1 LQGVE
6 QGAGVA
12 MAMNRIALQIIA
24 ILIAALT
31 LVNCAQKPCVFGSN
45 GAATERQPLFR
56 APKAATTDVCPT
68 NTGGGGGG
76 GGGGN
81 GTCSSTLTPNEVLFS
96 LTSAGS
102 VQSLA
107 VSTGLTPLA
116 LMCTTVA
123 APGVEIAVSA
133 NKFLY
138 VLNGTTKKINGFVIG
153 HVKPVTLAPIP
164 NQPFSISATFGTF
177 FEMRPDPLG
186 RFLFI
191 TDSSVGKVHV
201 FLIDQGTGALTE
213 ALNSPFTAASA
224 LFTAVTPSGQFV
236 YVTDPN
242 DGLIFIFTID
252 AGGQLTATL
261 NSPFVVP
268 SRLTADSPIDIAMH
282 SSGKFLITSNF
293 ISVASYVIDQTSG
306 DLSEAPGSPYS
317 TGGTIAVQPQF
328 LAIDGTN
335 SFVYVTGRSNQ
346 GIIGYSIDQL
356 SGTLTL
362 ISTNSFGS
370 TTNADAI
377 VADPAAA
384 QVFVQISGAINTFT
398 IDATTGSLI
407 APTGTSKF
415 SSISNMVIANVQ

>member
-1 LQGVE
+1 
-6 QGAGVA
+6 
-12 MAMNRIALQIIA
+12 MAMNRIALQVIA
-24 ILIAALT
+24 ILIVALT
-31 LVNCAQKPCVFGSN
+31 LVNCAEKPCLFGS
-45 GAATERQPLFR
+45 AATERQPLLR
-56 APKAATTDVCPT
+56 APRAATTDVCPT

-76 GGGGN
+76 GGGN
-81 GTCSSTLTPNEVLFS
+81 GTCSSSLTPNEVLFS
-96 LTSAGS
+96 LTSTGS

-107 VSTGLTPLA
+107 VSTGATPLA
-116 LMCTTVA
+116 LMCTTAA
-123 APGVEIAVSA
+123 APGAEIAVSA

-138 VLNGTTKKINGFVIG
+138 VLNGTTMKINGFVIG
-153 HVKPVTLAPIP
+153 HAKPVTLTAIP
-164 NQPFSISATFGTF
+164 NQPFPISANFGSF

-186 RFLFI
+186 RFLYI
-191 TDSSVGKVHV
+191 TDTSASKVHV
-201 FLIDQGTGALTE
+201 FIIDQGTGELTE
-213 ALNSPFTAASA
+213 AQNSPFTAANA

-252 AGGQLTATL
+252 ANGQLAATL

-268 SRLTADSPIDIAMH
+268 SHLTIDFPIDIVMH

-293 ISVASYVIDQTSG
+293 VSVASYTIDAVTG
-306 DLSEAPGSPYS
+306 DLADAPNSPYS
-317 TGGTIAVQPQF
+317 TAGTLPVAVQPQF
-328 LAIDGTN
+328 LAIDDTN
-335 SFVYVTGRSNQ
+335 SFVYVTGRSGQ
-346 GIIGYSIDQL
+346 GIIGYSIDQI

-407 APTGTSKF
+407 APTGSSKF
-415 SSISNMVIANVQ
+415 NTLSNMVIANVQ